1 MYIYGTCTY
10 CTYMRINILNVLIM
24 DKLLQ
29 GVQGFKYFVHAHT
42 HTHTQ
47 HTYTHTHTHTHTHT
61 QHTHTT
67 HTHIHNTHTHTHT
80 HKYTQHN
87 TTQQNTHTQIKNFD
101 GKIFKDWVVKILT
114 SRSTMHIRF
123 TV

>member
-1 MYIYGTCTY
+1 
-10 CTYMRINILNVLIM
+10 M

-42 HTHTQ
+42 HTHT
-47 HTYTHTHTHTHTHT
+47 HTTHT
-61 QHTHTT
+61 QHT
-67 HTHIHNTHTHTHT
+67 HNTHTHTHT
-80 HKYTQHN
+80 YKYTQHN
-87 TTQQNTHTQIKNFD
+87 TTQLNTHTQIKNFD

>member
-1 MYIYGTCTY
+1 
-10 CTYMRINILNVLIM
+10 M

-42 HTHTQ
+42 HTHTHTTQ
-47 HTYTHTHTHTHTHT
+47 HTQHTHT
-61 QHTHTT
+61 QHTHT
-67 HTHIHNTHTHTHT
+67 HTST
-80 HKYTQHN
+80 HN

>member
-1 MYIYGTCTY
+1 
-10 CTYMRINILNVLIM
+10 MRINILNVLIM

-42 HTHTQ
+42 HIHTHN
-47 HTYTHTHTHTHTHT
+47 THTHTTHTHT
-61 QHTHTT
+61 QHTY
-67 HTHIHNTHTHTHT
+67 THT

-87 TTQQNTHTQIKNFD
+87 TTQHNKTHTQIKNFD